1 MRGKIVNLCIGG
13 MNIIFG
19 VLILVYTIYIPQE
32 LVDLTMQELSVTTA
46 IKKAIYMILAFVVI
60 IDVVQYRN
68 CADNSKLKTAYLFGF
83 FALSFILI
91 REPAIATFSIISGIL
106 VMIETGRDTVVDID
120 STTGIS
126 IVGVIIVTIV
136 ILIGI
141 SFFYQNIGEYIKNQE
156 NKNNQEYSS
165 DYFKYVTELDITDVY
180 INVKKDGKYG
190 YINQNGDVVIDFIYD
205 YASPFVKITKFDK
218 NFQVALVCENGTSKI
233 IMKNKRMVLSYR
245 SETSEENYEAK
256 AKELEDIYK
265 NTLEQTEDMEFEVV
279 PKTKMTQV
287 AKKYDEVAEDY
298 TYRYDYNEEYDILVT
313 QSNLGL
319 GNKFELAKKDDL
331 NIRLTLDCE
340 NLDYDENYV
349 YLYSNATIP
358 FFDVSNKEQ
367 GWFTRYGK
375 KNVMKGKAH
384 ILDYKEGKIL
394 IKNYNDETI
403 YWIDEN
409 GEMLSEVYQE
419 IYILE
424 DRYIVKN
431 TNHKYVV
438 LDQNFNKIFE
448 EEFDCM
454 DPYLASLGL
463 YVVANTNEAIEFNDY
478 SFAKMNWR
486 LLNSNGETILDGI
499 EQIYTNYYPISKD
512 KEMPYVTRYEQF
524 LTQLKKTDFQFVGDK
539 FYE

>member
-13 MNIIFG
+13 MNIVFG
-19 VLILVYTIYIPQE
+19 LLILVYTIHIPQE
-32 LVDLTMQELSVTTA
+32 LLDLTMQELSVTTA
-46 IKKAIYMILAFVVI
+46 IKKAIYIILVLVVGM
-60 IDVVQYRN
+60 DMFQYRN
-68 CADNSKLKTAYLFGF
+68 CADNSKLKTGYLFGF

-91 REPAIATFSIISGIL
+91 KEPAISAFTIISGIL
-106 VMIETGRDTVVDID
+106 VIIETWKDTVVEID

-126 IVGVIIVTIV
+126 IVGVLIVTIV

-256 AKELEDIYK
+256 TKELEDIYK
-265 NTLEQTEDMEFEVV
+265 NTLDQTGDMEFEVI
-279 PKTKMTQV
+279 PKTKTTQV
-287 AKKYDEVAEDY
+287 AKKYDEVPENY

-319 GNKFELAKKDDL
+319 GDKFELAKKDDL

-340 NLDYDENYV
+340 NIDYDENYV
-349 YLYSNATIP
+349 YLYSNGTIP
-358 FFDVSNKEQ
+358 FFDVSSKEQ

-384 ILDYKEGKIL
+384 ILDYKEDKIL
-394 IKNYNDETI
+394 LKNYNDDTI

-409 GEMLSEVYQE
+409 GEMLSDVYEE

-424 DRYIVKN
+424 DRYMAKN
-431 TNHKYVV
+431 RNQKYVV

-454 DPYLASLGL
+454 DPYLAELGL
-463 YVVANTNEAIEFNDY
+463 YIVANTNEAIDFNDY

-486 LLNSNGETILDGI
+486 LLNNNGETILDGI
-499 EQIYTNYYPISKD
+499 EQIYKNYYSISKD
-512 KEMPYVTRYEQF
+512 KEIPYVTRYEQF
-524 LTQLKKTDFQFVGDK
+524 LAQLKKLDFQFVGNK